1 MQMQPKKL
9 FPFMLALAVTAG
21 STAVYAQSATVGGTV
36 DGATSAVTDATGG
49 ATADATGSAN
59 TQACAAGADCADA
72 DASAQADA
80 TMESGSTMPMGDASA
95 TASGDTTL
103 PMGDSSATASGD
115 TTMPMGDSSATA
127 SGESTMPMG
136 DADPAAT
143 ASSDL
148 TDEGETL
155 VDVASVAELDT
166 LIGARAYDANAEW
179 VGEISAVLPAD
190 AEGNEER
197 FVIDVGGFLG
207 IGEKPVALTAD
218 DLRVAVDAEGDVEH
232 VVVARTQAE
241 LEAMPEVEM

>member
-9 FPFMLALAVTAG
+9 FPFVLAMAMTAG
-21 STAVYAQSATVGGTV
+21 STAAYAQSATLGATA
-36 DGATSAVTDATGG
+36 DTATSAATETADGL
-49 ATADATGSAN
+49 TADATGSAA
-59 TQACAAGADCADA
+59 TSADTELCAGGVACADA
-72 DASAQADA
+72 DASAEA
-80 TMESGSTMPMGDASA
+80 TMDSDTTLTPGTASSDTSVAGTTETMGNAATDSMAAGESDASTMPMGDASA
-95 TASGDTTL
+95 TAS
-103 PMGDSSATASGD
+103 S
-115 TTMPMGDSSATA
+115 
-127 SGESTMPMG
+127 E
-136 DADPAAT
+136 
-143 ASSDL
+143 L

-155 VDVASVAELDT
+155 VEVASVTELDS

-190 AEGNEER
+190 ADGNEER

-232 VVVARTQAE
+232 VVVSRTQAE

>member
-49 ATADATGSAN
+49 VTADATGSAN

-95 TASGDTTL
+95 TASGE
-103 PMGDSSATASGD
+103 S
-115 TTMPMGDSSATA
+115 TMPMGDASATA

-136 DADPAAT
+136 DASATASGDTTMPMGDTSAT
-143 ASSDL
+143 ASSEL

-155 VDVASVAELDT
+155 VDVASVTELDT
-166 LIGARAYDANAEW
+166 LIGARAYDSNAEW

-218 DLRVAVDAEGDVEH
+218 DLRVAVDADGDVEH
-232 VVVARTQAE
+232 VVVSRTQAE